1 MRALPLL
8 LAAAATFTLAT
19 PAPAQDAHAQDVHAG
34 HDMGAMEHS
43 GHPMRGMDQSDPHAG
58 HAMPAPASHGDD
70 ADTPGDAPPPPVPT
84 DHPADRFFDPA
95 RMAAARADLAREGR
109 FFGNALIVDRLEYRT
124 VRGRDGYGWQGE
136 AWIGADLD
144 KLVIASEGEGAFG
157 EAAERVELR
166 ALWHHAIAPYFNMEA
181 GVRHDFQPGPQRTYA
196 TFGIDGLAPYW
207 FDVEAQLLVSDKGD
221 VHARVEGSYDLRLT
235 NRLILQP
242 AVELDAAFQDVPE
255 LRTSAGFDR
264 LEAGARLRYQITRR
278 LAPYIGV
285 HWERRLGETAR
296 LGALAG
302 ERASTVSLAIGVRSW
317 F

>member
-1 MRALPLL
+1 
-8 LAAAATFTLAT
+8 
-19 PAPAQDAHAQDVHAG
+19 
-34 HDMGAMEHS
+34 
-43 GHPMRGMDQSDPHAG
+43 
-58 HAMPAPASHGDD
+58 
-70 ADTPGDAPPPPVPT
+70 
-84 DHPADRFFDPA
+84 
-95 RMAAARADLAREGR
+95 MAAARADLAREGR
-109 FFGNALIVDRLEYRT
+109 FFGNALIVDRLEYRA

-157 EAAERVELR
+157 ETAERIELR
-166 ALWHHAIAPYFNMEA
+166 ALWRHAIAPYFNVEA

-221 VHARVEGSYDLRLT
+221 VHARFEGSYDLRLT

-255 LRTSAGFDR
+255 LRTGAGFDR
-264 LEAGARLRYQITRR
+264 LEAGARLRYQITRQ

-302 ERASTVSLAIGVRSW
+302 EGPRQSAWRSASEAGSRRQGAMTNRRKPDRTTFGCLVVGTSMLMLALMGVLNAIVVL
-317 F
+317 

>member
-1 MRALPLL
+1 MKTMPTRP
-8 LAAAATFTLAT
+8 ATHRL
-19 PAPAQDAHAQDVHAG
+19 
-34 HDMGAMEHS
+34 
-43 GHPMRGMDQSDPHAG
+43 
-58 HAMPAPASHGDD
+58 
-70 ADTPGDAPPPPVPT
+70 PVPA

-95 RMAAARADLAREGR
+95 HGRRARRSGARR
-109 FFGNALIVDRLEYRT
+109 PFLRQRPDRRPAGIP
-124 VRGRDGYGWQGE
+124 RRPGRDGYGWQGE

-157 EAAERVELR
+157 ETAERIELR
-166 ALWHHAIAPYFNMEA
+166 ALWRHAIAPYFNVEA

-221 VHARVEGSYDLRLT
+221 VHARFEGSYDLRLT

-255 LRTSAGFDR
+255 LRTGAGFDR
-264 LEAGARLRYQITRR
+264 LEAGARLRYQITRQ

-302 ERASTVSLAIGVRSW
+302 EGPRQSAWRSASEAGSRRQGAMTNRRKPDRTTFGSSALLPVPPSHPVAPQNGSSACCRATSPDCGSASSSS
-317 F
+317 